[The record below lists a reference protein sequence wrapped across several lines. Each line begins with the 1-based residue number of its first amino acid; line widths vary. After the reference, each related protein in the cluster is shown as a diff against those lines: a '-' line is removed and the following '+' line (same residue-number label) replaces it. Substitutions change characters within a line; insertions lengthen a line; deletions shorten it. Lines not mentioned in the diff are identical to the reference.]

1 MDYDIE
7 TIQLFLQYLIS
18 YNIYNYRKRFIKLKE
33 LILLLLKSQSN

>member
-7 TIQLFLQYLIS
+7 TIQLFLQYLITS
-18 YNIYNYRKRFIKLKE
+18 NIYNYRKRFIKLKE